1 MVTIG
6 FKLQPNPRRNRPWK
20 AKYIQQNAST
30 DNARLQWRS
39 LSHVVLKQNIHHFF
53 CVAKFIYNLKQIVL
67 KSGKALFQCFH
78 VTVLQYYI
86 PMKEVN
92 HFLNNITLIQP
103 NSSTKATLLSRERQP
118 WSLRMWQFRNCKKTK
133 FKRYRTCVVLCKSHK
148 QLDNKI
154 IVFCFP
160 AHTTKKS
167 SRQALV
173 APWWGGYHIY
183 IYILYANGNAYQLV
197 WRNLALFVSQSTKA
211 TVQAI
216 GSRRISFL
224 VRAPRWQ
231 AT

>member
-1 MVTIG
+1 MCKSDYFMTMVTIG

-103 NSSTKATLLSRERQP
+103 NYLQRLLYFHGKGNLGVLGCGNSGTARKQNLSGTVLA
-118 WSLRMWQFRNCKKTK
+118 W
-133 FKRYRTCVVLCKSHK
+133 YCVNHTNSW
-148 QLDNKI
+148 I
-154 IVFCFP
+154 I
-160 AHTTKKS
+160 K
-167 SRQALV
+167 
-173 APWWGGYHIY
+173 
-183 IYILYANGNAYQLV
+183 
-197 WRNLALFVSQSTKA
+197 
-211 TVQAI
+211 
-216 GSRRISFL
+216 
-224 VRAPRWQ
+224 
-231 AT
+231 